1 VEKSSPKMWAFFVIF
16 KTLSRVKQS
25 RIGKKI
31 AQSGHPGLDLASIPK
46 ALVLYF
52 YINRERYAF
61 CYRYQYIALCS
72 ENARLGTEL

>member
-1 VEKSSPKMWAFFVIF
+1 MWAFFVIF

-25 RIGKKI
+25 RIGKKF

-52 YINRERYAF
+52 YINRERCVF
-61 CYRYQYIALCS
+61 VTSTSILLC
-72 ENARLGTEL
+72 AQKTLG